1 MFQVGIP
8 FRNVQRP
15 ENKRDIFGLITDLL
29 NSIGNEQF
37 FVATIDKTAFFFFS
51 AEITKHHFST
61 ILKKDDVVKS
71 LIGLNNI
78 IN

>member
-37 FVATIDKTAFFFFS
+37 FVATIDKTAFFFCRNNK
-51 AEITKHHFST
+51 T
-61 ILKKDDVVKS
+61 S
-71 LIGLNNI
+71 LQYNI
-78 IN
+78 KER

>member
-37 FVATIDKTAFFFFS
+37 FVATIDKTAFFFFFFLP
-51 AEITKHHFST
+51 K
-61 ILKKDDVVKS
+61 
-71 LIGLNNI
+71 
-78 IN
+78 